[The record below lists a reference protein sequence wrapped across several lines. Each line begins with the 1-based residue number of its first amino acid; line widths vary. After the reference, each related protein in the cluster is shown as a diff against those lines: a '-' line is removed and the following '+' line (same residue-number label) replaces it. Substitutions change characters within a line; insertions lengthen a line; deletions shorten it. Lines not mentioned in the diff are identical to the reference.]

1 MQRLHRSKR
10 NKVLLGVCGGLAEY
24 LQIDVV
30 IIRIVAVLSLFMGW
44 GLLIYIIAAIIMPED
59 KGYADDAGQWGN
71 NRGTAGYGNAYS
83 DPGTGTNTNTNT
95 DYDYT
100 NDFYTDTDNWD
111 RPARYE
117 SEKTK
122 YIIGAILIGV
132 GIMILGG
139 KFLPALFRP
148 DYMLPLLLI
157 VIGGI
162 ILYRGKK

>member
-1 MQRLHRSKR
+1 MRTTH
-10 NKVLLGVCGGLAEY
+10 NG
-24 LQIDVV
+24 
-30 IIRIVAVLSLFMGW
+30 
-44 GLLIYIIAAIIMPED
+44 AIMARRD
-59 KGYADDAGQWGN
+59 
-71 NRGTAGYGNAYS
+71 TNAYS

-139 KFLPALFRP
+139 KFLPGLFRA

>member
-139 KFLPALFRP
+139 KILPALFRP